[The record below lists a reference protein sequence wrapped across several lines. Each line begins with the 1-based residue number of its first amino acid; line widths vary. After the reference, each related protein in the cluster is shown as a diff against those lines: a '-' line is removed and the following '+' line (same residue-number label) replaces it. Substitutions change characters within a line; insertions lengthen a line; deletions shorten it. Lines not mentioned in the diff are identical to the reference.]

1 MANVNSYE
9 EARKQRLEENRRRFQ
24 DLGVDKIVKSLTPVA
39 NPKPKAKPKSTTAA
53 PVDPD
58 LVRRS
63 SRPRNSATSY
73 AEEFIKDR
81 PQRKK
86 LRSGTSTRI
95 RKAHEKVATAAQ
107 RANAIKR
114 AEDFRVQHVPSSHP
128 SYVKSMLQSHVYHGF
143 WLNVPNDFCQKY
155 LTEEKLTIVL
165 EDEEGVEYDT
175 IYIGEKTGLSGGWK
189 AFSKDHKLDDGDA
202 LVFELIKPTRFKVHI
217 FKGIIDGVGEA
228 NTKKPKK
235 GNRNKPIKK
244 VKNSDAEEEDMVE
257 EVAEQIAK
265 PRERQTRNSKKAGD
279 DF

>member
-1 MANVNSYE
+1 MADVNPYE
-9 EARKQRLEENRRRFQ
+9 EARKQRLDENRRRFQ

-39 NPKPKAKPKSTTAA
+39 KP
-53 PVDPD
+53 
-58 LVRRS
+58 
-63 SRPRNSATSY
+63 
-73 AEEFIKDR
+73 FIKDR
-81 PQRKK
+81 PLRKK
-86 LRSGTSTRI
+86 LRSGTSTRV

-155 LTEEKLTIVL
+155 LTEEKMTIVL

-189 AFSKDHKLDDGDA
+189 AFAKDHKLDDGDA

-235 GNRNKPIKK
+235 VNRSKPIKK
-244 VKNSDAEEEDMVE
+244 VKNSDAEEEDTE

-279 DF
+279 DL

>member
-1 MANVNSYE
+1 MENVNSYE

-24 DLGVDKIVKSLTPVA
+24 DLGVDKIVKILTPVA
-39 NPKPKAKPKSTTAA
+39 KTKPNKPKSTTAA

-63 SRPRNSATSY
+63 SRPRNAATSY

-81 PQRKK
+81 PLRKK
-86 LRSGTSTRI
+86 LRSGTSTRV

-107 RANAIKR
+107 RAHAIKR

-155 LTEEKLTIVL
+155 LTEEKMTIVL
-165 EDEEGVEYDT
+165 EDEEGVKYDT

-189 AFSKDHKLDDGDA
+189 AFAKDHKLDDGDA

-235 GNRNKPIKK
+235 GNRSKPIKK
-244 VKNSDAEEEDMVE
+244 VKNSGAEEEDMVE

-265 PRERQTRNSKKAGD
+265 TRERQTRNSKKSGD